1 MNPTYKVLGELIVF
15 FGLIFLVPY
24 LFLLIWNYVMPSLC
38 GFNEITYWQSFLLGI
53 GLRLINGSSG
63 LRRLITEKD

>member
-1 MNPTYKVLGELIVF
+1 MNPIDKVLGKLLVF

-38 GFNEITYWQSFLLGI
+38 GFNEITYWQSFLLGV
-53 GLRLINGSSG
+53 GLRLINGTIG